1 MEKYLITDKNLL
13 KFINESDIQKIAELF
28 SFGRFAEIIDNYF
41 RKEKNDKNEPVKLID
56 DFFVIE
62 NLKKNNISNNNKEKN
77 TGNENNKKEN
87 NFDLDI
93 NTFYSNSSNN
103 LRINK
108 KIDFTLNMLDRS
120 NTNTINNID
129 NKNNEQ
135 YLGSI
140 GIIEDYYND
149 VNVDKELDLKL
160 AALAVGE
167 KNIEMVKSKD
177 LLDLTGYIHGG
188 CSPIGMKKYF
198 ATTIDESALNY
209 NQIYFSAGKV
219 GLQVKMNVQDIDK
232 VIKVN
237 FKKII

>member
-1 MEKYLITDKNLL
+1 MK
-13 KFINESDIQKIAELF
+13 
-28 SFGRFAEIIDNYF
+28 
-41 RKEKNDKNEPVKLID
+41 
-56 DFFVIE
+56 
-62 NLKKNNISNNNKEKN
+62 SNNKTNALRM
-77 TGNENNKKEN
+77 
-87 NFDLDI
+87 LDA
-93 NTFYSNSSNN
+93 
-103 LRINK
+103 K
-108 KIDFTLNMLDRS
+108 KINYEVFDYSDTGMISGVDVADVLN
-120 NTNTINNID
+120 
-129 NKNNEQ
+129 
-135 YLGSI
+135 
-140 GIIEDYYND
+140 EDYFVVFKTLVTVGKSGSHY
-149 VNVDKELDLKL
+149 VFLVPVDKELDLKL

-209 NQIYFSAGKV
+209 DQIYFSAGKV